1 MTRGRNKTPA
11 ERALEVICTMAGVS
25 FEEFEEQLKKSQ
37 GNTATERAFPESS
50 YKMVKKQYFKNSSIS
65 KTEWKEIYE
74 HIKNPKANFGAN

>member
-25 FEEFEEQLKKSQ
+25 FEEFQEQLKKSQ

-50 YKMVKKQYFKNSSIS
+50 YDMVKTNYFKKSSIS
-65 KTEWKEIYE
+65 QSEWKELYQ
-74 HIKNPKANFGAN
+74 HITNPKSNFGN

>member
-37 GNTATERAFPESS
+37 GDKSSERSFPESS
-50 YKMVKKQYFKNSSIS
+50 YDMVKKQYFKNSSIS
-65 KTEWKEIYE
+65 QAQWKELYG
-74 HIKNPKANFGAN
+74 HISNPKSNFGN

>member
-50 YKMVKKQYFKNSSIS
+50 YKI
-65 KTEWKEIYE
+65 
-74 HIKNPKANFGAN
+74 G